1 MVRKLIKYDFIPLL
15 RLLLPAY
22 LVLFG
27 VALINRVIQLFESIA
42 APTESFS
49 VIYQMLFSSSI
60 VLYCIGISVCT
71 VMTLIVCAIRFYQA
85 LYSNEGYLNNTLPVT
100 PSQHI
105 FAKLLSSLIFCA
117 FSVVT
122 IFLSF
127 IVLTFGELNVEIF
140 KAIGYLLNKALVAD
154 AANTFMFTIEIIIA
168 IVFGYISMLLLLFMC
183 VSIGQLANKRKI
195 LLSVGVFFG
204 IYTIGQFGA
213 TALSIGFALS
223 GSVVHKWIEEN
234 PAQFFQGV
242 LVILFAAEIVVSFTG
257 YFLSRYLL
265 TKKLNLA

>member
-27 VALINRVIQLFESIA
+27 VALINRLIQLFELVEDSSD
-42 APTESFS
+42 SFS
-49 VIYQMLFSSSI
+49 MIYEMLFSSSI
-60 VLYCIGISVCT
+60 VLYCLGIAVCT

-117 FSVVT
+117 FSIVT

-127 IVLTFGELNVEIF
+127 VVLTFGELNIEIF
-140 KAIGYLLNKALVAD
+140 KAIGYLLNRAIVAD
-154 AANTFMFTIEIIIA
+154 AANTFMFIIEITITII
-168 IVFGYISMLLLLFMC
+168 FGYISMLLLLFTC

-204 IYTIGQFGA
+204 IYTIGQFAA
-213 TALSIGFALS
+213 TALFIGLAIS
-223 GSVVHKWIEEN
+223 GYAVHEWIENN
-234 PAQFFQGV
+234 PAQFFHCFFV
-242 LVILFAAEIVVSFTG
+242 LLFTAEIIVSFTG
-257 YFLSRYLL
+257 YFLSKYLL